1 MIQLEKTPVQT
12 RQECQKADI
21 ESLLQKYFT
30 QKWVANDPRGEEYG
44 TIEAKMVHTG
54 FSGVECGVKLS
65 LLEPDGGTKFTLKL
79 SAWEFGK
86 WLANSNDAPCRVTLG

>member
-21 ESLLQKYFT
+21 DALLQKYFT

-44 TIEAKMVHTG
+44 SIEAKIVHSG
-54 FSGVECGVKLS
+54 FSGMSHSVNLT
-65 LLEPDGGTKFTLKL
+65 LLEVDGCEKFTLKL
-79 SAWEFGK
+79 SSEEFGK
-86 WLANSNDAPCRVTLG
+86 WLRNSNDAPAPVRK